1 MSTTL
6 KDILGAILSD
16 TIRAQ
21 HEVNFMLKNVSEQ
34 YEKDGRL
41 SGIKMPSASIG
52 QLQLSLK
59 YAVTGGVEQLQEE
72 DSDQKEV
79 FKVLRYIAFESSEL
93 LVKTFVSSIQN
104 SSVDYKDR
112 FGFVDNLTNN
122 KEFIMHFAKRLFGL
136 FSNARSRLLDAEFN
150 LIESEIYKI
159 IYKAAIENIL
169 DHEDVRSLFYLDSE
183 DSLHPFIETEFERV
197 LHKEL
202 DDILR
207 ESKMPSFRRIQ
218 RYGSLDVEISEQ
230 ELSKLPESCIHTMT
244 ITIVPPDEVSVQT
257 NNR

>member
-6 KDILGAILSD
+6 KEILGAILSD

-41 SGIKMPSASIG
+41 SGLKMPTASVG
-52 QLQLSLK
+52 QLQLTLK
-59 YAVTGGVEQLQEE
+59 YAVVGGVEQFQEE

-79 FKVLRYIAFESSEL
+79 YKVLRYIAFESSVL
-93 LVKTFVSSIQN
+93 LVKTLVSSIQN
-104 SSVDYKDR
+104 SSIDYKDR

-122 KEFIMHFAKRLFGL
+122 KDFILHFSKRLFGL
-136 FSNARSRLLDAEFN
+136 FSNAQSRLLDAEFN
-150 LIESEIYKI
+150 LVENEIYKI
-159 IYKAAIENIL
+159 IYDAAIENIL
-169 DHEDVRSLFYLDSE
+169 DHEDIRSLFYLDSSN
-183 DSLHPFIETEFERV
+183 SLYEFIRTEFERV

-207 ESKMPSFRRIQ
+207 ESKLPSFRRIQ
-218 RYGSLDVEISEQ
+218 RYGSLNVEITEQ
-230 ELSKLPESCIHTMT
+230 ALSQLPDSCIQTMT
-244 ITIVPPDEVSVQT
+244 ITIASPNEVSVQT
-257 NNR
+257 NNN